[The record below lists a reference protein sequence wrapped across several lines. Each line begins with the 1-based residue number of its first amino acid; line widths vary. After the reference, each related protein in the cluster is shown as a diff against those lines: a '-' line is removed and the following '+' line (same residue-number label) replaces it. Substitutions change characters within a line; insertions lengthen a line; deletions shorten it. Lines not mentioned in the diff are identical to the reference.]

1 MNLNEALPKLSLSLR
16 NELEAKAEFV
26 QIPAGQEILR
36 EGQYVKVIPLVLDG
50 LIKVHTKHDD
60 KELLLYYIRP
70 AESCAMSFAA
80 SFENEPSKVYATT
93 EEDTTALL
101 IPVEH
106 ANLWRK
112 SHADFNTLF
121 FEQFNLRYSELLETI
136 HHVMFNRMDQR
147 LYDHIK
153 ERVELVGQNPLKI
166 SHRQLANEL
175 GTARE
180 VVTRVMKKLET
191 ENKVKQHP
199 HAIELL

>member
-1 MNLNEALPKLSLSLR
+1 MNLIESLPNLSLSLR
-16 NELEAKAEFV
+16 TELESKAEMV
-26 QIPAGQEILR
+26 HIPAGEELLR
-36 EGQYVKVIPLVLDG
+36 EGQYVKVIPLVLEG

-70 AESCAMSFAA
+70 RESCAMSFAA
-80 SFENEPSKVYATT
+80 SFQNEPSKVFATT

-101 IPVEH
+101 IPVEY
-106 ANLWRK
+106 ANLWRR

-153 ERVELVGQNPLKI
+153 ERIELTGHNPLKI

-180 VVTRVMKKLET
+180 VVSRVMKKLET
-191 ENKVKQHP
+191 ENKVKQHA
-199 HAIELL
+199 HSIELL